1 MHKFISLNTY
11 NCRSQ
16 QHKTLKHMVML
27 LLYKR
32 LKTILRRE
40 RENKHL
46 RYHLI
51 QNPSSSSEE
60 TAHRKISKG
69 NIAGQSTAGAKDNT
83 TELFLSRHLNQKKS
97 GSRWELV
104 LTMSCTSYW
113 KSRTLYYL
121 QNHCEAS
128 KILIQSLHFFLLM
141 LCFNITKQFLFQ
153 GTRWDIHWIVFPT
166 TYCK

>member
-1 MHKFISLNTY
+1 
-11 NCRSQ
+11 
-16 QHKTLKHMVML
+16 ML

-32 LKTILRRE
+32 LKTILKGE

-60 TAHRKISKG
+60 TARRKISKG

-83 TELFLSRHLNQKKS
+83 TELFLSRHLNQNKS

-128 KILIQSLHFFLLM
+128 KILIQSLHFFSPYALLQYYKAISFPGHQVGYP
-141 LCFNITKQFLFQ
+141 LDCFPNNVL
-153 GTRWDIHWIVFPT
+153 
-166 TYCK
+166 